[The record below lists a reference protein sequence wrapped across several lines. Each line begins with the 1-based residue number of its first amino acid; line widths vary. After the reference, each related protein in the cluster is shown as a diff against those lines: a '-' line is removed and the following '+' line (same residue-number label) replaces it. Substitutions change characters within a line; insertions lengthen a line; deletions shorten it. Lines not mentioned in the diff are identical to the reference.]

1 MRLRGIG
8 PEVLLLCFLI
18 IGAAAFALG
27 RRSARGRRLRRDV
40 DYFAGLDHL
49 VNDRFDRATEVF
61 TRLATK
67 SHEADIQFA
76 LGSLMRKRGEV
87 DRAIAI
93 HTELAA
99 HRESADPRA
108 GDVRA
113 GPRLHERGP
122 HGSRRGKA
130 AQPAGVGAL
139 SRRPCSNSSP
149 GSTSSSASGARR
161 STCGASCRPRS
172 SANLPSW
179 PRTTAASSA
188 KRRWRRA
195 NSPARARRLRRRAC
209 THPDGARASM
219 LAARIAA
226 AVGRDEQGARAVY
239 RGARRRRAPC
249 WIAFEA
255 EARAALGVARPARST
270 TRLLRAA
277 AAATT
282 SVPPEPPRVPLR
294 RVRRRQRHLALALPE
309 LPQLGFPA
317 KHAII
322 AAFDRDWRLPLG
334 APRRC

>member
-99 HRESADPRA
+99 NGKTEIHEQATFALGLDYLSAGLMDRAEEKFRNLLGSTRYRPAVLEKLAWVYESQRDWRAALDTWRELPPEKQRELAVVAAHYCCELGEAALAAGDHAAARAQVSAARVHDPKSARA
-108 GDVRA
+108 GI
-113 GPRLHERGP
+113 
-122 HGSRRGKA
+122 
-130 AQPAGVGAL
+130 
-139 SRRPCSNSSP
+139 
-149 GSTSSSASGARR
+149 
-161 STCGASCRPRS
+161 
-172 SANLPSW
+172 
-179 PRTTAASSA
+179 
-188 KRRWRRA
+188 
-195 NSPARARRLRRRAC
+195 
-209 THPDGARASM
+209 

-226 AVGRDEQGARAVY
+226 ASGDEAKALELYSAALADSRTML
-239 RGARRRRAPC
+239 
-249 WIAFEA
+249 IAFEA
-255 EARAALGVARPARST
+255 EAREALKTRGGALTDYLLHHPPREEALPPDPPRFRCEECGVANTTWHWRCPGCRNWDSLRST
-270 TRLLRAA
+270 
-277 AAATT
+277 
-282 SVPPEPPRVPLR
+282 SNR
-294 RVRRRQRHLALALPE
+294 RH
-309 LPQLGFPA
+309 
-317 KHAII
+317 
-322 AAFDRDWRLPLG
+322 
-334 APRRC
+334 